1 MNMGLIIIL
10 IKLDYNSEI
19 YIENLAFLFQG
30 IYSDLTSDWYLE
42 IGVIIILTLAFNIVI
57 PIADMIFVSFVKCI
71 RKCFDRRCYS
81 VKTSQ
86 KTKKGYLELYLND
99 VFPI

>member
-57 PIADMIFVSFVKCI
+57 PIADMIFVSFVKFI

-86 KTKKGYLELYLND
+86 KTKKSYLELYLND